1 MVVVVVAAVVVVVV
15 VVQTLKKHCKGCVTV
30 IEKKKSLELDNT
42 GS

>member
-1 MVVVVVAAVVVVVV
+1 MVVVVVVAAVVVV